1 MNLFADIRELVIGAL
16 DALVAEGALPQGL
29 SFDNVA
35 VEPPRDAAHG
45 DMATNAAMV
54 LAKPAGLKPR
64 DIAEALAGKLT
75 EDARISDAMVAGPG
89 FLNLRLDGAAWTGLV
104 STILTDPAYGRSTLG
119 AGRKVNV
126 EYVSAN
132 PTGPLHVGHTRGA
145 VFGDA
150 LASLLEFA
158 GHEVTREYYINDGGA
173 QVDVLARSAYERYR
187 EALGHA
193 PEIAEG
199 LYPGDYLVP
208 VGEALKEKYGDS
220 LLDKGEEHWLEDV
233 REFAIARMME
243 MIREDLAALGV
254 EMDVFFSEKSLYGT
268 GRIEAAI
275 EELRGKDLIY
285 KGTLEPPKGKM
296 PEDWEP
302 REQTLFRSTAHGDDV
317 DRPIMKSDGAWTYF
331 APDIAYHYDK
341 VTRGFDALIDV
352 FGADH
357 GGYVKRMKAAVSAL
371 SDGKVPLDIKLTQ
384 LVKLYKNGEPFK
396 MSKRAGNFVTLRDVV
411 DAVGKDV
418 TRFHMLTRKN
428 DAPLDFD
435 FDKVLEQS
443 RENPVFYVQYA
454 NARVHSVLRKAAAM
468 GVVPGQPVQSEK
480 AELQEQPSKQE
491 GKEENTR
498 LAAMPRNHGVAT
510 FAFSGEDEPRALTRR
525 IPKPV
530 AFYSGG
536 GMQSARLD
544 ISDEAEISVA
554 KKLAEWPRLVEIAAR
569 GHEPHRIAFY
579 LYDLASEL
587 HGLWNKGNEN
597 PALRFVQEGDSE
609 ATSAKI
615 ALPKAVS
622 IVISAGLGILGV
634 TPAEEMR

>member
-1 MNLFADIRELVIGAL
+1 MNLFSEIRGLVL
-16 DALVAEGALPQGL
+16 DALQQMQSEGALPDGL

-64 DIAEALAGKLT
+64 DIAEVLAGKLSA
-75 EDARISDAMVAGPG
+75 DPRINSVEVAGPG
-89 FLNLRLDGAAWTGLV
+89 FLNMRIAPSVWQGVLSSVLTQGA
-104 STILTDPAYGRSTLG
+104 AYGRSDI
-119 AGRKVNV
+119 GRGQKVNV

-150 LASLLEFA
+150 LASLLDYA
-158 GHEVTREYYINDGGA
+158 GHDVTREYYINDGGA

-187 EALGHA
+187 EANGLS

-208 VGEALKEKYGDS
+208 IGEALKEKHGDS
-220 LLDKGEEHWLEDV
+220 LLNLPEAEWLADV
-233 REFAIARMME
+233 REFATNAMMDL
-243 MIREDLAALGV
+243 IREDLAQLGV
-254 EMDVFFSEKSLYGT
+254 TMDVFFSEKSLYGT
-268 GRIEAAI
+268 GRIEAA
-275 EELRGKDLIY
+275 LAALDNKGLIY
-285 KGTLEPPKGKM
+285 EGVLEPPKGKT

-302 REQTLFRSTAHGDDV
+302 REQTLFKSTEHGDDV
-317 DRPIMKSDGAWTYF
+317 DRPVKKSDGSWTYF

-371 SDGKVPLDIKLTQ
+371 SDGQVPLDIKLTQ
-384 LVKLYKNGEPFK
+384 LVKLWKNGEPFK

-411 DAVGKDV
+411 DQVGPDV
-418 TRFHMLTRKN
+418 TRFVMLTRKN
-428 DAPLDFD
+428 DATLDFD

-454 NARVHSVLRKAAAM
+454 HARVMSVLRRAAEAGIAADEATLAAADLS
-468 GVVPGQPVQSEK
+468 GIDHESE
-480 AELQEQPSKQE
+480 
-491 GKEENTR
+491 
-498 LAAMPRNHGVAT
+498 LA
-510 FAFSGEDEPRALTRR
+510 
-525 IPKPV
+525 
-530 AFYSGG
+530 
-536 GMQSARLD
+536 
-544 ISDEAEISVA
+544 VA

-569 GHEPHRIAFY
+569 THEPHRVAFY
-579 LYDLASEL
+579 LYELAGDF
-587 HGLWNKGNEN
+587 HALWNKGNDEHS
-597 PALRFVQEGDSE
+597 LRFLQDGDA
-609 ATSAKI
+609 ATSQSKM
-615 ALPKAVS
+615 ALARAVAV
-622 IVISAGLGILGV
+622 VISAGLGILGV
-634 TPAEEMR
+634 TPAQEMR